1 MTRTAVVKL
10 ARLLCAQGYGVRV
23 RRHAPARRPAY
34 YTVAR
39 LQALL
44 SYFSDLYMCSPRS
57 RPDRRHSGRRFG
69 WRRG

>member
-39 LQALL
+39 L
-44 SYFSDLYMCSPRS
+44 
-57 RPDRRHSGRRFG
+57 
-69 WRRG
+69 

>member
-1 MTRTAVVKL
+1 MSSLSRAELAAMTRTAVVKL

-39 LQALL
+39 L
-44 SYFSDLYMCSPRS
+44 
-57 RPDRRHSGRRFG
+57 
-69 WRRG
+69 